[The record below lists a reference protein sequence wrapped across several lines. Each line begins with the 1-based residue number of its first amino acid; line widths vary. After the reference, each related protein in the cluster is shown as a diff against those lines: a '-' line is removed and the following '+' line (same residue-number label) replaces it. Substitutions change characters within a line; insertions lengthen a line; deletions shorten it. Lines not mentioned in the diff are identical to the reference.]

1 MKKLLTV
8 VVPAYNAQ
16 GYIQKTLDSLCG
28 ESTRNE
34 LEVIVVDDG
43 STDQTGAIADQYQ
56 VRFPDTV
63 VVIHKANGGHGSGVN
78 CGIRHATGAYF
89 KIVRHD

>member
-43 STDQTGAIADQYQ
+43 STDQTGAIARC
-56 VRFPDTV
+56 V
-63 VVIHKANGGHGSGVN
+63 
-78 CGIRHATGAYF
+78 
-89 KIVRHD
+89 